1 MVVPAALAS
10 PATFQSTPPVKAATA
25 VDRVTLD
32 TTPFQSTP
40 PVKAATKT
48 SDIRIGICPFQST
61 PPVKAATKIHFL
73 FLRIH
78 TISIHAAREGGDFI
92 QIYDRLITMIS
103 IHAAREGGDS
113 KLYIINFQF
122 FGFQST
128 PPVKAATSSS
138 MSWISSFP
146 FQSTPPVKAAT
157 RQTQAGG
164 RIARAISIHAAREGG
179 DPDNE
184 DLLAAAKDF
193 NPRRP

>member
-61 PPVKAATKIHFL
+61 PPVKAATL
-73 FLRIH
+73 NGRM
-78 TISIHAAREGGDFI
+78 SRECR
-92 QIYDRLITMIS
+92 Y
-103 IHAAREGGDS
+103 
-113 KLYIINFQF
+113 
-122 FGFQST
+122 
-128 PPVKAATSSS
+128 
-138 MSWISSFP
+138 
-146 FQSTPPVKAAT
+146 
-157 RQTQAGG
+157 
-164 RIARAISIHAAREGG
+164 
-179 DPDNE
+179 
-184 DLLAAAKDF
+184 F